1 MYWEPRKNT
10 TDISAATVTVSHERS
25 AIRML
30 ETFSEECIEKITSVT
45 LACGTVLFKT
55 EARTT
60 LREG

>member
-1 MYWEPRKNT
+1 LVLTENIPQMLSSEEQQIY
-10 TDISAATVTVSHERS
+10 DMI

-30 ETFSEECIEKITSVT
+30 EAFSEECIEKITSVT

>member
-1 MYWEPRKNT
+1 MLSSEEQQIY
-10 TDISAATVTVSHERS
+10 DMI

-30 ETFSEECIEKITSVT
+30 EAFSEECIEKITSVT